1 VQVKIFHLTVH
12 GCCKE
17 TFQSIAMNIC
27 TVHCRMLRNLV
38 HVKNQQLQ
46 ECIYSTLYNKIVV
59 QTVVDVMTIVLYCWC
74 MVPTCRDTDASLHS
88 AAEAD
93 SSTVASSRTPC
104 LEPSRNASPSWICRY
119 R

>member
-1 VQVKIFHLTVH
+1 VSDLIVFCLHSVHSLYCVTVEVKIFQLTVH

-46 ECIYSTLYNKIVV
+46 ECIYSTLYNKVVV
-59 QTVVDVMTIVLYCWC
+59 QTV
-74 MVPTCRDTDASLHS
+74 
-88 AAEAD
+88 
-93 SSTVASSRTPC
+93 
-104 LEPSRNASPSWICRY
+104 
-119 R
+119 